1 VRAETRICV
10 SVWPF
15 MISLLALAS
24 PDPVTPPDINPGDL
38 FSLEYVPTGL
48 RDGSAL
54 LVVLHACEQSA
65 ADVDVET
72 GWVREADRL
81 GFALL
86 FPEQKPVNNS
96 FRCFNWFRPGDI
108 ERENGE
114 ARSIAEMVN
123 EMLARHRLDA
133 NRVYITGLSA
143 GAAMAQVMLATY
155 PDVFAAGALIAGVP
169 YGCGTDPASAF
180 DCLNDPGVQDWGAL
194 LPETSA
200 PWPRVS
206 VWQGTGDTIVA
217 PRNADALVSQW
228 RAAHLQGPEAE
239 IGSIPGGTRRQ
250 WGAPVT
256 VVEQVILDD
265 LAHGTPIA
273 PDLGCG
279 EIINGHTGTQ
289 MRVSARTVKRLT
301 FLRVCLTLSP
311 MQLQPPTPIPDDA
324 RFKVFLAGSIE
335 MGTAPDWQSQVVTAL
350 AETEGI
356 LVLAARAGPLRPR
369 QARRR
374 VLPGRFLEKG

>member
-1 VRAETRICV
+1 
-10 SVWPF
+10 

-48 RDGSAL
+48 RDGSPL

-86 FPEQKPVNNS
+86 FPEQKPANNS

-123 EMLARHRLDA
+123 EMLSRHRLDA

-180 DCLNDPGVQDWGAL
+180 DCLNDPGVQDWGAS

-273 PDLGCG
+273 PDVGCG
-279 EIINGHTGTQ
+279 EIAPFTLDAG
-289 MRVSARTVKRLT
+289 
-301 FLRVCLTLSP
+301 VCAAEE
-311 MQLQPPTPIPDDA
+311 IA
-324 RFKVFLAGSIE
+324 RFFELDQPSEAPPRYVTSENVPAPPPSGCAAASPLILLLLLA
-335 MGTAPDWQSQVVTAL
+335 
-350 AETEGI
+350 
-356 LVLAARAGPLRPR
+356 RPR
-369 QARRR
+369 ILPRRSR
-374 VLPGRFLEKG
+374 GNASGG